1 MKQYGYLLL
10 GVLLAAAGCG
20 EDSEVFYSTSYP
32 VVRVEASVTGPE
44 SGDDTTDGSDD
55 STTDGSDS
63 STDGESDDSTT
74 KGSDSTTDGSDG
86 STTEPDENPLFAQI
100 KAEIVAQA
108 PVQAGGRYRI
118 DFTSYNGGPATIL
131 PSAGA
136 ESITGT
142 FIKVPGSSDIQ
153 FLFGEQD
160 YTCTSSS
167 YKGENNASLVLFTVD
182 LTARYQEL
190 YPDAGITRAVRLEYT
205 SASY

>member
-44 SGDDTTDGSDD
+44 SGDGTTDGSDD

-100 KAEIVAQA
+100 EA
-108 PVQAGGRYRI
+108 
-118 DFTSYNGGPATIL
+118 
-131 PSAGA
+131 
-136 ESITGT
+136 
-142 FIKVPGSSDIQ
+142 
-153 FLFGEQD
+153 
-160 YTCTSSS
+160 
-167 YKGENNASLVLFTVD
+167 
-182 LTARYQEL
+182 
-190 YPDAGITRAVRLEYT
+190 
-205 SASY
+205 

>member
-10 GVLLAAAGCG
+10 GVLLAATGCG

-44 SGDDTTDGSDD
+44 SGDD
-55 STTDGSDS
+55 TTDGSDS

-100 KAEIVAQA
+100 EAEIVAQA

-118 DFTSYNGGPATIL
+118 DFTSYNGGPATVL

>member
-44 SGDDTTDGSDD
+44 SGDDTTDGSD
-55 STTDGSDS
+55 S

-100 KAEIVAQA
+100 EAEIVAQA

>member
-44 SGDDTTDGSDD
+44 SGDDTTDGSD
-55 STTDGSDS
+55 S

-100 KAEIVAQA
+100 EAEIVAQA

-153 FLFGEQD
+153 FLLGEQD

>member
-44 SGDDTTDGSDD
+44 SGDDTTDGSD
-55 STTDGSDS
+55 S

-74 KGSDSTTDGSDG
+74 KGSDSTTDGSSG

-100 KAEIVAQA
+100 EAEIVAQA

-118 DFTSYNGGPATIL
+118 DFTSYNGGPATVL

>member
-44 SGDDTTDGSDD
+44 SGDD
-55 STTDGSDS
+55 TTDGSDS